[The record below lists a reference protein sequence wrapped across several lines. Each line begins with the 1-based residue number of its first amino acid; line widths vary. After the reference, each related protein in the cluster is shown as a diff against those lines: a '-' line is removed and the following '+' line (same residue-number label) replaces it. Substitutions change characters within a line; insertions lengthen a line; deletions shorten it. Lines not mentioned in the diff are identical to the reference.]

1 MFMLFLH
8 GFMAVDGGAGVEK
21 QTITVL
27 MNEFFITWEEALIVT
42 LRNPSDSSGTNG
54 VSKFGNLIIC

>member
-27 MNEFFITWEEALIVT
+27 MNEFFITWGFD
-42 LRNPSDSSGTNG
+42 RNFTK
-54 VSKFGNLIIC
+54 SK

>member
-27 MNEFFITWEEALIVT
+27 MNEFFITWEEALVVT
-42 LRNPSDSSGTNG
+42 LRNPSD
-54 VSKFGNLIIC
+54 